1 MAHNIDSIVNVSIS
15 LESPAVSSESFGTL
29 LLIGSLPADH
39 EELDAQPAL
48 VGTYSG
54 IKEVENAGWGTDDDV
69 YKAALVAFSQDPKPD
84 KIMIAPR
91 QVASGEQEKFIT
103 TLNRAY
109 ETVGWYGFSCVG
121 ITNDE
126 IEEIAVWT
134 EATEK
139 LFGFTTSSEELVVS
153 TSGLLRTHGWFT
165 NQTGEYDKY
174 LDVAVMAKCFGYE
187 PGSETW
193 ALKTLAVV
201 SPSTINST
209 LAVTLDAQNMNY
221 YVTIAG
227 SNVTQ
232 TGKVL
237 GDEWIDVIRFRDW
250 LKNDMQVRVFNAF
263 RKNPKLPYTDNG
275 ISVIDGCMKASLRSG
290 QGTGGIAEDE
300 YDEDDNLIPGYTTY
314 VPLAANLTSAQKKS
328 RDLSDC
334 KWTARLAGAIQVVKI
349 EGQLGY

>member
-1 MAHNIDSIVNVSIS
+1 MANNIDSIVKVSIS
-15 LESPAVSSESFGTL
+15 LESPAVSSESFSVL
-29 LLIGSLPADH
+29 LLIGSLPAKYA
-39 EELDAQPAL
+39 ELEKQPAQ
-48 VGTYSG
+48 VGTYTS
-54 IKEVENAGWGTDDDV
+54 IKEVENAGWETTEDV
-69 YKAALVAFSQDPKPD
+69 YKAALVAFSQDPKPE

-91 QVASGEQEKFIT
+91 QVASGEEEAFLT

-109 ETVGWYGFSCVG
+109 DTVGWYGFSCIG
-121 ITNDE
+121 ITDE
-126 IEEIAVWT
+126 EVDAIAVWA

-139 LFGFTTSSEELVVS
+139 MFGFTTSSEELVVT

-165 NQTGEYDKY
+165 NQTGEYDKF
-174 LDVAVMAKCFGYE
+174 LDVAVMAKCFGYA

-193 ALKTLAVV
+193 ALKTLAIVN
-201 SPSTINST
+201 PSKISGT
-209 LAVTLDAQNMNY
+209 LTATLDNQNMNY

-232 TGKVL
+232 NGKVL
-237 GDEWIDVIRFRDW
+237 GNEWIDVIRFRDW

-275 ISVIDGCMKASLRSG
+275 IGVIEGCMKASLLSG
-290 QGTGGIAEDE
+290 QVVGGISEDE
-300 YDEDDNLIPGYTTY
+300 YDADDNLIPGYTTS

-328 RDLSDC
+328 RDLADC
-334 KWTARLAGAIQVVKI
+334 KWTARLAGAIQAVEI